1 MRTNEPARGLLVF
14 EFRPFRGVKILAN
27 RSKAGEQ
34 NVPRTHTSEPAR
46 RPYTDKPFWI
56 RFLKHRISTTKKNK
70 GKIILVPS
78 ILGELSYGILLT
90 TENSQNRCLRW
101 IPHFLLFLFRPSL
114 SLLLKYSP
122 SHRLWVAFGA
132 FTTRVEVGV
141 GVGMGD

>member
-34 NVPRTHTSEPAR
+34 NVPRTHTSE
-46 RPYTDKPFWI
+46 PYTDKPFWI

-90 TENSQNRCLRW
+90 TENSQNRCLRR